1 MAPMRTRMQLPE
13 LKPVLKAICVGLALA
28 TISAPDT
35 ANAQTLL
42 VRPYVSATMTYSDNV
57 GADGQ
62 GGDGDLSLE
71 VAPGVSVLRESGR
84 FRGNLNAMLRNIV
97 YMSESDRN
105 DTFLALNGHGQ
116 FEAVEK
122 TLFIDMDASMSRNN
136 RSAFF
141 GRASGDSQDISSD
154 NETQVFG
161 IGPRLNFRL
170 GPDTSGTASYM
181 TRWMSGG
188 GGLDNRRDSDLNA
201 QVSNPVQFG
210 RVGWGVSYSRAES
223 DSGRAGTTGSSSEE
237 TVRGTLFVTVT
248 PQFRLRG
255 IVGHERNDYDT
266 ASGDSSSIV
275 GGGFD
280 WNPTERTTISG
291 TTEKRVFGRGYDFQ
305 FNHRHARSN
314 WNLSYSRDISS
325 SLALV
330 GIDAFQDP
338 EFRLLYDGLVLL
350 IPDPQLREAI
360 VRRLLGY
367 PAIGPRDMFLSN
379 ARFVTRNL
387 TGSASL
393 IGVRNVLTLSLQQSE
408 RARLGAGVTGSTQ
421 DDFSRF
427 DNVKTRSATV
437 ALSHRLA
444 PQTSLS
450 ASLTRSRS
458 TGSGTVDSET
468 ERTAFSLALS
478 KQLGPN
484 TSGGLTYRYQRSEGL
499 SDFTEN
505 VITATIS
512 MSF

>member
-1 MAPMRTRMQLPE
+1 MAPTRTRMRLPE
-13 LKPVLKAICVGLALA
+13 HRPALSASCVGLALTA
-28 TISAPDT
+28 IVAPGL
-35 ANAQTLL
+35 ANAQSMEL
-42 VRPYVSATMTYSDNV
+42 RPYVSATLTYSDNV
-57 GADGQ
+57 GADAE

-71 VAPGVSVLRESGR
+71 VAPGVSVLRNSGR
-84 FRGNLNAMLRNIV
+84 FRGNLNAMVRNIA
-97 YMSESDRN
+97 YMNESDRN
-105 DTFLALNGHGQ
+105 DSFLTLNGHGQ

-141 GRASGDSQDISSD
+141 GRAAGDPQDISSD
-154 NETQVFG
+154 NETRMFG

-170 GPDTSGTASYM
+170 GPETSGTASYM

-188 GGLDNRRDSDLNA
+188 GGLGNRRDSDLNA

-210 RVGWGVSYSRAES
+210 RVGWGVSYSRSES
-223 DSGRAGTTGSSSEE
+223 DSGRAGTTGGSTEE
-237 TVRGTLFVTVT
+237 TVRGTLYVTVT

-255 IVGHERNDYDT
+255 IVGRERNDYET
-266 ASGDSSSIV
+266 ASDDSSSIV

-305 FNHRHARSN
+305 FNHRHALSN

-325 SLALV
+325 SLELLGADV
-330 GIDAFQDP
+330 FRDP
-338 EFRLLYDGLVLL
+338 EFRLLYDALERV
-350 IPDPQLREAI
+350 IPDPLLREAV

-379 ARFVTRNL
+379 ARFVTRKL
-387 TGSASL
+387 TGSVSL

-408 RARLGAGVTGSTQ
+408 RSRLGAEVAGNPQ
-421 DDFSRF
+421 DDFARF

-450 ASLTRSRS
+450 ANLTRSRS
-458 TGSGTVDSET
+458 TGNGRDGSET

-484 TSGGLTYRYQRSEGL
+484 TSGGLTYRYQRSEGA
-499 SDFTEN
+499 SDFIEN

-512 MSF
+512 VSF

>member
-1 MAPMRTRMQLPE
+1 MAPKRTRMQLPE
-13 LKPVLKAICVGLALA
+13 LSPVLKAICVGLALA
-28 TISAPDT
+28 AISAPDM
-35 ANAQTLL
+35 ANAQSLL

-62 GGDGDLSLE
+62 GGDSDLSLE
-71 VAPGVSVLRESGR
+71 VAPGVSVLRDSGR
-84 FRGNLNAMLRNIV
+84 FRGNLNAMLRNV
-97 YMSESDRN
+97 AYVNESDRN
-105 DTFLALNGHGQ
+105 DSFVALNGHGQ
-116 FEAVEK
+116 FEAVEN

-141 GRASGDSQDISSD
+141 GRAAGDSQDISSD
-154 NETQVFG
+154 NETRMFG

-170 GPDTSGTASYM
+170 GPETSGTASYM

-188 GGLDNRRDSDLNA
+188 GGLGNQRDSDLNA
-201 QVSNPVQFG
+201 QLSNPVQFG
-210 RVGWGVSYSRAES
+210 RVGWGLSYSRSES
-223 DSGRAGTTGSSSEE
+223 DSGRAGTSGSSSAES
-237 TVRGTLFVTVT
+237 VRGTLYVTVT

-255 IVGHERNDYDT
+255 TVGHERNDYDT
-266 ASGDSSSIV
+266 ASDDGSSIV

-305 FNHRHARSN
+305 FNHRHALSN

-325 SLALV
+325 SLELLGV
-330 GIDAFQDP
+330 DVFRDP
-338 EFRLLYDGLVLL
+338 EFRLLYDALERA
-350 IPDPQLREAI
+350 IPDPLLREAV

-367 PAIGPRDMFLSN
+367 PALGPRDMFLSN

-387 TGSASL
+387 TGSVSL

-408 RARLGAGVTGSTQ
+408 RARLGAQVTANPQ
-421 DDFSRF
+421 DDFARF

-437 ALSHRLA
+437 SLSHRLA

-450 ASLTRSRS
+450 ASLMRSRS
-458 TGSGTVDSET
+458 TGSGADGAET

-478 KQLGPN
+478 KQLGAN
-484 TSGGLTYRYQRSEGL
+484 TSGGLTYTHQRSKGL
-499 SDFTEN
+499 SDFIEN
-505 VITATIS
+505 VISATIS